1 MSSTPMGRPLRSLS
15 TDENP
20 RMRNRAQRA
29 SCGGRCASDPCRVTT
44 RISLVAELSFERAL
58 EILAGTPPVLNA
70 IVSNLPRSAQDER
83 PAEGAWSPREV
94 LAHLLHAEAKTMG
107 PRVRRAAQENNL
119 PYEQGP
125 PQPPPGDPREMSNQW
140 ADARV
145 ANLQWL
151 RQLQPEQRAHVVHH
165 PRFGQISVDTYVA
178 EWAYH
183 DLDHLRQIL
192 SVLAADLYPHIGPF
206 QELYTAPT

>member
-1 MSSTPMGRPLRSLS
+1 M
-15 TDENP
+15 
-20 RMRNRAQRA
+20 
-29 SCGGRCASDPCRVTT
+29 V
-44 RISLVAELSFERAL
+44 ELSFERAL
-58 EILAGTPPVLNA
+58 DILAGTPPVLNA

-94 LAHLLHAEAKTMG
+94 LAHLLYVEATSMG
-107 PRVRRAAQENNL
+107 PRVLRASQENNMH
-119 PYEQGP
+119 YEQSAP
-125 PQPPPGDPREMSNQW
+125 PQPPPGDAREMSNSW

-145 ANLQWL
+145 ANLAWL
-151 RQLQPEQRAHVVHH
+151 RQLVPEQRAHVVHH
-165 PRFGQISVDTYVA
+165 PRFGQITVDTYVA

-206 QELYTAPT
+206 QELYTPPS

>member
-1 MSSTPMGRPLRSLS
+1 MSS
-15 TDENP
+15 
-20 RMRNRAQRA
+20 
-29 SCGGRCASDPCRVTT
+29 
-44 RISLVAELSFERAL
+44 VAELSFERAL
-58 EILAGTPPVLNA
+58 DILAGTPPVLSA

-94 LAHLLHAEAKTMG
+94 LAHLLHAETMTMG
-107 PRVRRAAQENNL
+107 PRVRRAAQANNL
-119 PYEQGP
+119 PYEAGP
-125 PQPPPGDPREMSNQW
+125 PIPPPGDAREMSNEW

-151 RQLQPEQRAHVVHH
+151 RQLNPEQRAHVVQH

-206 QELYTAPT
+206 QELYTSPT